1 MSGYSLSKFIK
12 ENHSNELRP
21 ENVFTLG
28 LQIIDALEIIH
39 DAGYVYNC
47 ISPDKI
53 FLG

>member
-12 ENHSNELRP
+12 ENHVNELRP
-21 ENVFTLG
+21 ENVFSLG

-39 DAGYVYNC
+39 DAGYVYNS